1 MLKLQFIKV
10 LKNSDTIIF
19 FEKVFDFRIDYLTW
33 FCARV
38 LASKLPRI
46 LYFNVILVILCLLQ
60 HILIIDNF
68 INCYI
73 LITLLI
79 IFLLSFILSFWPLWF
94 YTLEVAH
101 FRRNYLNYT
110 IFVSLWTSIRE
121 QAPITV
127 WILIYN
133 FVEFDYLM
141 TRRLLFKFKHLRIV
155 YLSTRLLIL
164 NRLHVVLI
172 LDSTTLFFW
181 KPHQLWVLIWAI
193 PLNKHVLVLSQIE
206 VIFRD
211 RSTK

>member
-1 MLKLQFIKV
+1 M
-10 LKNSDTIIF
+10 
-19 FEKVFDFRIDYLTW
+19 
-33 FCARV
+33 
-38 LASKLPRI
+38 
-46 LYFNVILVILCLLQ
+46 VILCLLQ

-79 IFLLSFILSFWPLWF
+79 IFLLSFILSLWPLWF

-110 IFVSLWTSIRE
+110 ITVSLWTSIRK

-164 NRLHVVLI
+164 HWWLYVVLI
-172 LDSTTLFFW
+172 FDSTTLFFW

-193 PLNKHVLVLSQIE
+193 PLNKHILVLSQIE

-211 RSTK
+211 SSTK